1 MANYYCLQGG
11 LLVFLL
17 IVTWPHEG
25 SADVSFNDNY
35 YITWGYNH
43 AQLLNQGAKLQL
55 TLDQSSGAGFESK
68 AMFGSGSFTMRLKIP
83 GNNSNGVVSTIYLNS
98 KTSIHDEIDLE
109 FLGHNGPPYKLS
121 TNVFSNNIGGR
132 EQQFKLW
139 FDPTKHFHSYTIL
152 WNDHQIA
159 LFVDDVPIRVFKNM
173 PDSGV
178 SYPSQPMHVTGSLWN
193 AEGWASGGIPTDWSQ
208 GPFKAYFQGFDVTGC
223 PLEDANN
230 RQACYASDLWW
241 NGKNYWQL
249 NPQQQ
254 ALLDRSR
261 KSYMTYDYCTDK
273 SRYPQPPP
281 ECQYNH

>member
-68 AMFGSGSFTMRLKIP
+68 AMFG
-83 GNNSNGVVSTIYLNS
+83 
-98 KTSIHDEIDLE
+98 
-109 FLGHNGPPYKLS
+109 
-121 TNVFSNNIGGR
+121 
-132 EQQFKLW
+132 
-139 FDPTKHFHSYTIL
+139 
-152 WNDHQIA
+152 